1 MVVEADVC
9 IERQSQTVAIE
20 GREGELV
27 LQLSFVEIDTRG
39 ITIGIKKAQR
49 QTGLP
54 VGLLIACLL
63 TPNLSASASCEIP
76 FCFLSS
82 KILSA
87 SFMVCTSFGS
97 FILPFP
103 LVAMPPSW
111 SGTLSTAGC
120 NPVFYNNYHSIVHS

>member
-9 IERQSQTVAIE
+9 IERQSQAVAIE

-39 ITIGIKKAQR
+39 ITIGIKKAKR

-63 TPNLSASASCEIP
+63 TPNSLANSSCVM
-76 FCFLSS
+76 F
-82 KILSA
+82 
-87 SFMVCTSFGS
+87 
-97 FILPFP
+97 
-103 LVAMPPSW
+103 
-111 SGTLSTAGC
+111 
-120 NPVFYNNYHSIVHS
+120 SIAL